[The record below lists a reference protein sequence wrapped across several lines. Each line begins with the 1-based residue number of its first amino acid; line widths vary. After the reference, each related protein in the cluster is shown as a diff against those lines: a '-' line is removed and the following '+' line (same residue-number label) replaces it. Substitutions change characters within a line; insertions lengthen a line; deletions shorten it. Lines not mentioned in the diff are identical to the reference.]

1 MSTLTESK
9 NTDQLTDQ
17 EKEMIKQEVATQWR
31 HSGEGIEQHN
41 AEQAFSVFSKNEGT
55 KYIRNGYLY
64 PDIDTAKNQYAA
76 YFNSPD
82 AVKQKIR
89 CDPDI
94 YDILD
99 RNTVL
104 HTTIGHIEKAEKVD
118 PNEKPWI
125 IAYTLL
131 WRKENDEW
139 KLFHMHNSWE

>member
-9 NTDQLTDQ
+9 NADLITDQ
-17 EKEMIKQEVATQWR
+17 EKEKIFSEIQIQWEY
-31 HSGEGIEQHN
+31 SSAGIEQHN
-41 AEQAFSVFSKNEGT
+41 AEQAFSVFSKEEGT
-55 KYIRNGYLY
+55 KYVRNGYLY
-64 PDIDTAKNQYAA
+64 PNIETAKEQYAA

-82 AVKQKIR
+82 AVKQKIT
-89 CDPDI
+89 CDPVI
-94 YDILD
+94 YHILD

-118 PNEKPWI
+118 PDEKPWI

-131 WRKENDEW
+131 WRKEHDGW